1 MLISRGEPTHHTA
14 LETPDTFRR
23 LVDGIEDFAI
33 YMLDGGG
40 RVATWNPGAQRL
52 KGYRPEEII
61 GRPYATFFPP
71 EAVAAGR
78 PARLLAIAA
87 REGRAEDEGWR
98 VRKDGSRFWADAIM
112 TALRDAGGAV
122 IGFAK
127 VTRDMTAQRQ
137 AQQALRESEERFR
150 LLVDA
155 VKDYA
160 IFMLDPDGR
169 VMSWTPGAER
179 IIGYRAEAIIG
190 QHFSQFYPSDD
201 AAQGK
206 PAWELQQALA
216 EGRHEDEGWRI
227 RKDGSRFWAN
237 VVIAPVRDAHGALLG
252 FAKVTR
258 DLTRRRRDEE
268 SLAQANA
275 ELEKF
280 SYSVSHDL
288 RAPLRAISGYAELLL
303 REQAGRLDEE
313 GLRHLRVIR
322 DSAAQGGELI
332 DALLKFSRLGRQAM
346 TRVEVDLTTVVR
358 HVLDELQQPEEHRG
372 VEVVVAP
379 LPLVTGDPALLRM
392 VFANLVGNAFKFS
405 RGRPNRRVAI
415 GTELREGEV
424 VCYIRDNGV
433 GFDMRFAEKL
443 FGVFQRL
450 HRADEFEGSGVGL
463 ALAQRIVQRHGGRIW
478 ADGKPNQGATFYF
491 TIPATA
497 RRADDHA
504 PTPTTAD
511 AKKAH

>member
-1 MLISRGEPTHHTA
+1 MMMSRGQPAHPPV
-14 LETPDTFRR
+14 LETPDTFRV
-23 LVDGIEDFAI
+23 LVEGIEDFAI
-33 YMLDGGG
+33 YMLDGAG
-40 RVATWNPGAQRL
+40 RVATWNTGAQRL
-52 KGYRPEEII
+52 KGYPREEII

-71 EAVAAGR
+71 EAVAAGK

-98 VRKDGSRFWADAIM
+98 VRKDGSRFWADATL
-112 TALRDAGGAV
+112 TALRDASGAV

-127 VTRDMTAQRQ
+127 VTRDKTAQRQ
-137 AQQALRESEERFR
+137 AQQALRETEERFR
-150 LLVDA
+150 LLVDG

-169 VMSWTPGAER
+169 VISWNAGAER

-190 QHFSQFYPSDD
+190 QHFSQFYPPDD

-227 RKDGSRFWAN
+227 RKDGARFWAN
-237 VVIAPVRDAHGALLG
+237 VVISPVRDAQGVLLG

-258 DLTRRRRDEE
+258 DLTRRRRTEE

-303 REQAGRLDEE
+303 REQAGRLDAE
-313 GLRHLRVIR
+313 GQRQLHVIR

-346 TRVEVDLTTVVR
+346 TRVEVDLTSVAR
-358 HVLDELQQPEEHRG
+358 QVLDELQQQEEHQG

-379 LPLVTGDPALLRM
+379 LPLVTGDPALLRT
-392 VFANLVGNAFKFS
+392 VFANLIGNAFKFS
-405 RGRPNRRVAI
+405 RGRPNRRVEI
-415 GTELREGEV
+415 GTELRDGEV
-424 VCYIRDNGV
+424 VCYVRDNGV

-478 ADGKPNQGATFYF
+478 ADGKAKQGATFFF
-491 TIPATA
+491 TIPTSV
-497 RRADDHA
+497 A
-504 PTPTTAD
+504 PA
-511 AKKAH
+511 